1 MATLK
6 ARNLSMT
13 RSIQNISARTTLL
26 LGGLLIAPIAFGSGE
41 NSRNKPGALEQ
52 GLQGVA
58 DSAASTTK
66 AEAIKRGMALV
77 VRLGE
82 ATDPQTAAEAAKKV
96 SETLNSLDLDAR
108 AIDAFF
114 ERVSK
119 LDDEEMIG
127 LVKQRGN
134 GVLAWG
140 KAMLKGEGRDVAG
153 LKAILARGGD
163 EAGLDAVKLLR
174 RLENGLPVNEDEL
187 VKVLGKL
194 PPEKSSTLLDAFR
207 NEFKRGGPVKQQ
219 LMDSIGGFVDG
230 VFVFNDA
237 IGIYESESP
246 AEEKAAAATGKAVEY
261 GLGAVGNVAVAA
273 VGGGFGAG
281 LVLGWSAGQVGEL
294 TKEMIGLY
302 YDRQNA
308 ALKEQWAKLELREMT
323 LRKMLEVDRL
333 IKAGKLDQAQQQS
346 KKLRQFYADHQDE
359 IGDVEVGGHLNTLDK
374 HLDQASHKQSAIL
387 YLNEARRPYE
397 RALAKYQKR
406 QSLSLAKEEAAE
418 ARLILERWI
427 KNYPDLTEGLG
438 QVRNLEAAIAQ
449 AVANATPV
457 QLVRVQGPTSVAA
470 GDSATFHLDVS
481 GGIAPYCSTG
491 NGVCGYT
498 FAIAYVQAP
507 AELGERTVTFQVK
520 DDLGRT
526 ATRDMKLTVRA
537 ATEAPVAERSGTAT
551 SDTTNPSSAKR
562 KSGVNA
568 LSEEVP
574 ASELDPACQ
583 RAWQCCVNAGKKG
596 GPNSDT
602 RSCVVFKLR
611 FAGRAYCERW
621 LMHAECD

>member
-1 MATLK
+1 MATVEV
-6 ARNLSMT
+6 RNLKMR
-13 RSIQNISARTTLL
+13 RSVSGLTVSTALL
-26 LGGLLIAPIAFGSGE
+26 LSGLLVSPIALGSGE
-41 NSRNKPGALEQ
+41 NTRSKPGALEQ

-82 ATDPQTAAEAAKKV
+82 ATDPETAAEAAKKV
-96 SETLNSLDLDAR
+96 SETLNSLDMDAR
-108 AIDAFF
+108 AIDTFF
-114 ERVSK
+114 ERISK
-119 LDDEEMIG
+119 LDDTEMIG

-174 RLENGLPVNEDEL
+174 RLENGLPVNKEDL

-194 PPEKSSTLLDAFR
+194 PPAKSSTLLDAFR

-237 IGIYESESP
+237 IGIYESEGP
-246 AEEKAAAATGKAVEY
+246 AEDKAAAATGKAVEY
-261 GLGAVGNVAVAA
+261 GLGVVGNVAVAA

-333 IKAGKLDQAQQQS
+333 IKAGKLDQAQDQS
-346 KKLRQFYADHQDE
+346 KKLRQFYAEHQDE
-359 IGDVEVGGHLNTLDK
+359 IGDVEVGRHLNTLDK
-374 HLDQASHKQSAIL
+374 HLDQASHKQSALL

-406 QSLSLAKEEAAE
+406 QSLSLAKEEAGE
-418 ARLILERWI
+418 ARQILERWI
-427 KNYPDLTEGLG
+427 KNYPDLAEALG
-438 QVRNLEAAIAQ
+438 QVRKLEAAIAQ

-481 GGIAPYCSTG
+481 GGIAPYCSTA

-498 FAIAYVQAP
+498 FAITYFQAP

-526 ATRDMKLTVRA
+526 ATKDFKVAIVPT
-537 ATEAPVAERSGTAT
+537 TEVPTAEGSGNANPSTAT
-551 SDTTNPSSAKR
+551 PNAAKR
-562 KSGVNA
+562 KGGVNA

-574 ASELDPACQ
+574 ASELDPACK

-611 FAGRAYCERW
+611 FAGRSYCEHW